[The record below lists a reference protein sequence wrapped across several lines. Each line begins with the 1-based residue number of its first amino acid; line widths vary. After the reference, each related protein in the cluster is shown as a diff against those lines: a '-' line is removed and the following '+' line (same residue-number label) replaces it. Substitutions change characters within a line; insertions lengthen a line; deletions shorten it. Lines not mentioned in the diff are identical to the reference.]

1 MEIVDPMA
9 ATLIASQTKT
19 DPLAWIGES
28 GSAIAAIAF
37 GAGSGPGVPE
47 PTQLRHLALLP
58 ADALELDLSNPAE
71 RQFGEYELL
80 ELIGQGGMGVV
91 YRARQPSLD
100 REVAIKLL
108 AAGPWASR
116 DFIERFQCEARNAAR
131 LQHPNVVAIHD
142 IGVAEELHFFSM
154 RLVRGQSFAA
164 ALRDEGSFEPL
175 RAARLMRTVAEALAY
190 AHSLGVLHLDL
201 KPANVLLDQDGV
213 PHVAD
218 FGLARRID
226 SALAADEGEISGTP
240 AYMAPEQAQARAQK
254 ITQATDIWGLGAI
267 LYELVTDTPPFRAES
282 TKETLKLVIEGKP
295 RRPRLLAPHVSM
307 DLEAIILK
315 CLARD
320 PGERYASARALADDL
335 GRFIEGRAVQ
345 ARPLNAMQRLLR
357 WMRRE
362 PKLAIASALVAI
374 ALFAGLGA
382 TTREWLRAERN
393 AQRADAVRQFLAG
406 VFEHAN
412 PDENKGQPFTAH
424 QLLEIGEKQLASSF
438 QAQPAI
444 AADVTALL
452 GKLYID
458 LSDFERS
465 ETLLQRAFAMLD
477 DPSIPDDVRARVLLG
492 MAFIESEK
500 GSYDAAFSHG
510 RASLALLNGVGR
522 GNPHEIAN
530 AHLVI
535 GSALAK
541 KGDSKSAEE
550 FLRSSLDED
559 RAALGENDPAVAD
572 QWVQLGNLFA
582 RHGRFDE
589 SEAAFRRAIGSFS
602 AIYGGS
608 SNGVAHTLNEMSNM
622 LEDKGDLAGAERA
635 LNEALQ
641 IRMATV
647 GPDHHDTIAV
657 ESNLLWLMEYEGR
670 YEEALPKRLALI
682 DRASRAG
689 QLHEQ
694 DRATVLASVGKDYR
708 ELGRFDEAVAT
719 LREAVAIIDQS
730 AGPESLIGAPLRRQ
744 LGLAQMIAGDY
755 AGADATL
762 HAALEAL
769 RTHDPPTSPTLN
781 LVRADIGKLRR
792 LQHRIAESLTELEAA
807 NQILAAKAN
816 PTDMS
821 RPLALAELASTQ
833 LEAGDT
839 DSAAKSAYEALNIA
853 RKAYPPK
860 HYMLGVPLYA
870 MARIRNALGH
880 HQEAESLLR
889 EALDVRSPPHPRS
902 DPRVLEA
909 KIELIDVL
917 TQLGKTDEA
926 RAMRTDIASDLRAL
940 RAPYGEDL
948 RSRLGKVNFASGD

>member
-1 MEIVDPMA
+1 MA
-9 ATLIASQTKT
+9 ATGIASEANA

-28 GSAIAAIAF
+28 GAALAALVF
-37 GAGSGPGVPE
+37 GRASGSGAPE

-58 ADALELDLSNPAE
+58 VDALELDLSNAAQ

-91 YRARQPSLD
+91 YRARQASLD

-116 DFIERFQCEARNAAR
+116 DFIERFQREARNAAR
-131 LQHPNVVAIHD
+131 MQHPNIVAIHD

-164 ALRDEGSFEPL
+164 ALRDQGPFEPV

-226 SALAADEGEISGTP
+226 SALAVDDEEISGTP
-240 AYMAPEQAQARAQK
+240 AYMAPEQAQSRAQK
-254 ITQATDIWGLGAI
+254 ITSATDIWGLGAI
-267 LYELVTDTPPFRAES
+267 LYELVTGEPPFRAES
-282 TKETLKLVIEGKP
+282 AQETLKLVVECRL
-295 RRPRLLAPHVSM
+295 RRPRLMAPQLSP

-315 CLARD
+315 CLARE
-320 PGERYASARALADDL
+320 PAARYASARALADDL
-335 GRFIEGRAVQ
+335 GRFVEGRAVQ
-345 ARPLNAMQRLLR
+345 ARPLNVAQRLLR
-357 WMRRE
+357 WTRRE

-374 ALFAGLGA
+374 ALVAGLAA

-393 AQRADAVRQFLAG
+393 AERAEAVRQFLAG

-424 QLLEIGEKQLASSF
+424 QLLEIGERQLANGL

-444 AADVTALL
+444 AADITALL
-452 GKLYID
+452 GRLYID
-458 LSDFERS
+458 VSDFERS
-465 ETLLQRAFAMLD
+465 GELLQRAFAMLS
-477 DPSIPDDVRARVLLG
+477 DPRIPDDVRARVLLG
-492 MAFIESEK
+492 MAFIEEEK
-500 GSYDAAFSHG
+500 GSYDAALTHG
-510 RASLALLNGVGR
+510 RASLALLNDAAR
-522 GNPHEIAN
+522 RNPREIAN

-535 GSALAK
+535 ASALAK
-541 KGDSKSAEE
+541 KDESKSAEA
-550 FLRSSLDED
+550 FLRSSLAED
-559 RAALGENDPAVAD
+559 RAALGENEPAIAD
-572 QWVQLGNLFA
+572 QWVQLGNLLA
-582 RHGRFDE
+582 RQGRFDE

-602 AIYGGS
+602 AIYGAS

-622 LEDKGDLAGAERA
+622 LEDKGDLAGAENA
-635 LNEALQ
+635 LNEALR

-657 ESNLLWLMEYEGR
+657 ESNLLWLIEYEGR
-670 YEEALPKRLALI
+670 YEEALPKRLALL
-682 DRASRAG
+682 DRATRADL
-689 QLHEQ
+689 LHEQ
-694 DRATVLASVGKDYR
+694 DRAAVLASIGKDYR
-708 ELGRFDEAVAT
+708 ELGRFDEAIAT
-719 LREAVAIIDQS
+719 LHESVAIDERI
-730 AGPESLIGAPLRRQ
+730 AGPNSLVGAPRLRQ

-755 AGADATL
+755 AGADTTLRAT
-762 HAALEAL
+762 LEAL

-781 LVRADIGKLRR
+781 LVRADIGKLLR
-792 LQHRIAESLTELEAA
+792 LQHRIAESLTELAAA
-807 NQILAAKAN
+807 NQALAAGASAS
-816 PTDMS
+816 DMS

-833 LEAGDT
+833 LEAGDA
-839 DSAAKSAYEALNIA
+839 DSAARSADEALNLA

-870 MARIRNALGH
+870 MARIRNALGRP
-880 HQEAESLLR
+880 QEAEPLLR

-902 DPRVLEA
+902 DPRVLEV
-909 KIELIDVL
+909 KVELIDVL
-917 TQLGKTDEA
+917 MKLARSDEA
-926 RAMRTDIASDLRAL
+926 RAMRADIESDLRSL
-940 RAPYGEDL
+940 DTPYGADL
-948 RSRLGKVNFASGD
+948 RSRLGAVASLPAD